1 MAMKVLGA
9 PADASTVRIVP
20 LRRRHLRRVM
30 RIERQVY
37 PKPWTPGVFQG
48 ELAILDGTV
57 GPEHPWV
64 GRTLVGMAELAFR
77 DGLTTRSEQLTVRSL
92 DVRRKALPATH
103 PLALW
108 ARANGCTAL
117 TLEVR
122 VSNAAAQAMYRRFGF
137 APAGIRQRYYEN
149 TEDAIV
155 MWAHDVDGPEY
166 GDRLDGLL
174 AGVPGTTQWADG
186 VRGDC

>member
-1 MAMKVLGA
+1 MKVLGA

-48 ELAILDGTV
+48 ELAILDGTRHYV
-57 GPEHPWV
+57 GAWV
-64 GRTLVGMAELAFR
+64 GRTLVGYAGLMRTLDEGHVTNIAVDPEWHRHRVGTRLLCTLAW
-77 DGLTTRSEQLTVRSL
+77 
-92 DVRRKALPATH
+92 
-103 PLALW
+103 W

-122 VSNAAAQAMYRRFGF
+122 VSNEAAQAMYRRFGF